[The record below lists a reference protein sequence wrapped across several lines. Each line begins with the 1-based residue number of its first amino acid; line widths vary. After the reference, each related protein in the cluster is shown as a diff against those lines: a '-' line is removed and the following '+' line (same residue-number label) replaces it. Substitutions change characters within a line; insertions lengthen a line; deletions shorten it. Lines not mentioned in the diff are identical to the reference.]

1 MTIATGSSLNAER
14 RQRDLDAL
22 AGGEVV
28 DVLVIGGGI
37 TGVGVALDAA
47 TRGLSVALVER
58 RDLAHGTSR
67 WSSKLIHGGLRYLA
81 QGQLGIAYESARE
94 RDVLIR
100 RTAPHLV
107 RRLGW
112 IGAFTPDLS
121 RTTATLGRLGWA
133 AADVLRK
140 LSGTPAALL
149 PRARYIGPEEVRA
162 AVPAIAAK
170 GLRGGVSYT
179 DGQVEDDARLVVTV
193 ARTAAAYGARILTY
207 CAAESID
214 GSGAHVRDE
223 RTGATIDIR
232 ARHVVNATGVWA
244 DTLADNIHLTPSKG
258 AHVVLRSSTLGSP
271 HVGFTIPVV
280 GERFRF
286 VFAVPIADDRV
297 IVGLTDDPVSAP
309 IPEVPTADDG
319 DVTFLL
325 STLSRCLER
334 PLTESDVIG
343 SYAGLRPLLA
353 GESGSTADLSRRHS
367 VVVGGDQVI
376 TVVGGKLT
384 TYRQMAEDT
393 VDLLAGR
400 PGVTAGPCRT
410 KDIPLVGAASP
421 PALAAV
427 HAPERMVRKYGAE
440 AVAVIALADGDP
452 SLLDPIA
459 PTVPTT
465 RAELMFGLRHEG
477 ALDAD
482 DLLDR
487 RTRIGLVPADRALAE
502 PAASEVATAHGPKPI
517 ATG

>member
-1 MTIATGSSLNAER
+1 MSLATGSSLNAER
-14 RQRDLDAL
+14 RARDLAAL
-22 AGGEVV
+22 ASGEVV

-94 RDVLIR
+94 RDVLMR

-112 IGAFTPDLS
+112 VGAFTPDLARS
-121 RTTATLGRLGWA
+121 TATLGRLGWA
-133 AADVLRK
+133 TADVLRK
-140 LSGTPAALL
+140 MSGTPVQML
-149 PRARYIGPEEVRA
+149 PRARYIGPDEVVA
-162 AVPAIAAK
+162 AVPAISRT
-170 GLRGGVSYT
+170 GLRGGVLYS
-179 DGQVEDDARLVVTV
+179 DGQVEDDARLVITV

-207 CAAESID
+207 CSAATID
-214 GSGAHVRDE
+214 GSGARVLDE
-223 RTGATIDIR
+223 RSGVSADIR
-232 ARHVVNATGVWA
+232 ARHIVNATGVWA
-244 DTLADNIHLTPSKG
+244 DTLAPNIRLTPSKG

-271 HVGFTIPVV
+271 SVGFTIPVR

-297 IVGLTDDPVSAP
+297 IVGLTDDPVATP
-309 IPEVPTADDG
+309 VPDVPTADER
-319 DVTFLL
+319 DVSFLL
-325 STLSRCLER
+325 GTLSRCLER
-334 PLTESDVIG
+334 PISESDVIG

-353 GESGSTADLSRRHS
+353 GASGSTADLSRRHS
-367 VVVGGDQVI
+367 VVEGADRVI

-393 VDLLAGR
+393 VDVIARR
-400 PGVTAGPCRT
+400 PGVATGPCRT
-410 KDIPLVGAASP
+410 KNIPLVGAASP
-421 PALAAV
+421 PALASVPAPPRMIRKFGTEAAAV
-427 HAPERMVRKYGAE
+427 V
-440 AVAVIALADGDP
+440 ALAGGDT
-452 SLLDPIA
+452 SLLEPIA

-465 RAELMFGLRHEG
+465 RAELLFGIRHEG

-482 DLLDR
+482 DLLER
-487 RTRIGLVPADRALAE
+487 RTRIGLVAADRALAE
-502 PAASEVATAHGPKPI
+502 PATAEMLAT
-517 ATG
+517 TG